1 MFTVVNGSGSEL
13 KKDFDS
19 SIKGNA
25 FFLEGHKII
34 MPPSSSSD
42 KSSGQ
47 QSTGKLDVIHR
58 YLVMQVYLGSGDS
71 FSCELQVRDKNNV

>member
-1 MFTVVNGSGSEL
+1 VVQGSGGEL

-34 MPPSSSSD
+34 MPPSFD
-42 KSSGQ
+42 KGGSNA
-47 QSTGKLDVIHR
+47 TGKLDIIHR
-58 YLVMQVYLGSGDS
+58 YLVM
-71 FSCELQVRDKNNV
+71 